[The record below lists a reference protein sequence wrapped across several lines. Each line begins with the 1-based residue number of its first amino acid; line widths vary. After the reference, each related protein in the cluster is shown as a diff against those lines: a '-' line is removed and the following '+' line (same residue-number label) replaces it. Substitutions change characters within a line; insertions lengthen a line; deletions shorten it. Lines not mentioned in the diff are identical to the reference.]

1 MPNIVQL
8 PEVVDVTSTEAL
20 LVRKNADGGDVLTV
34 DTTNSK
40 VVVGGTGR
48 STFNEAVI
56 VNESGADSDSRIEG
70 DTDVNL
76 IYADAGADKVGIGN
90 AAPDE
95 KLHVTGNIKLSGE
108 LMGSK
113 MLLQQD
119 RTSIT
124 ADAYMGSAALAY
136 GATWGFVM
144 PRAGSVVGL
153 SGCAHVTAETT
164 PGTIIVSVLKNNAS
178 VWSLTLTTSGTGDY
192 KGQATQA
199 RGTDVFAAGDL
210 ITAYIDFGTFVG
222 TVAPM
227 ITLIEVTLDT

>member
-56 VNESGADSDSRIEG
+56 VNESGADSDTRVEG
-70 DTDVNL
+70 DTDTNL
-76 IYADAGADKVGIGN
+76 IYADAGADKVGIGT
-90 AAPDE
+90 ATPAQ
-95 KLHVTGNIKLSGE
+95 KLDVVGNIQLSGE
-108 LMGSK
+108 LMGARQ
-113 MLLQQD
+113 LLPQD
-119 RTSIT
+119 RTSIN

-136 GATWGFVM
+136 AAGYGFVM
-144 PRAGSVVGL
+144 PRAGSIVGL
-153 SGCAHVTAETT
+153 SACANVTVEGSA
-164 PGTIIVSVLKNNAS
+164 GTIDVHVYKNGAS
-178 VWSLTLTTSGTGDY
+178 VFSLTLTTAGVAVY
-192 KGQATQA
+192 KGQSTQA
-199 RGTDVFAAGDL
+199 RGTDTFAAGDL
-210 ITAYIDFGTFVG
+210 ITAYIDFNTFVG

-227 ITLIEVTLDT
+227 ITLIEVVFNT